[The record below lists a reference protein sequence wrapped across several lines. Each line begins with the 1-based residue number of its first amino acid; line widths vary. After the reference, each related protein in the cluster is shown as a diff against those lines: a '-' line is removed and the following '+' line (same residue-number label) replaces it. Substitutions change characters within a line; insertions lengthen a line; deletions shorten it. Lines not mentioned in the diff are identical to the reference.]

1 MSATPV
7 VNNLSEAKHLIEMLT
22 GEGTDLKTRSTIR
35 NCIAMF
41 QALVKYGI
49 RWKPTYRE
57 IKVCEP
63 KIVPG
68 TRYDSTA
75 GKFNISGA
83 IEIDA
88 GPDLYAELVAE
99 KTEKRRSFHTA
110 DVDRITLPAKLD
122 EIVSSVGK
130 REKAIVYTE
139 FRDGITDVLLNGF
152 RAEGHKVAL
161 FDGSVSDEDRN
172 QTLAAFRLPA
182 GSAKAVNVIVAT
194 SAITTG
200 IDGLQHCQKLIMA
213 SLPFTHAR
221 YEQLR
226 GRIRR
231 PTADKSPRTITILC
245 PIVRTNGWSS
255 DAIRLKRI
263 ESKKDIASSTVDGTV
278 PKFAGSSRAGLE
290 QSILKALDKQGVG
303 P

>member
-1 MSATPV
+1 
-7 VNNLSEAKHLIEMLT
+7 
-22 GEGTDLKTRSTIR
+22 
-35 NCIAMF
+35 
-41 QALVKYGI
+41 
-49 RWKPTYRE
+49 
-57 IKVCEP
+57 
-63 KIVPG
+63 
-68 TRYDSTA
+68 
-75 GKFNISGA
+75 
-83 IEIDA
+83 
-88 GPDLYAELVAE
+88 
-99 KTEKRRSFHTA
+99 
-110 DVDRITLPAKLD
+110 VDRITLPAKLD

-139 FRDGITDVLLNGF
+139 FRDGITDVLLNRF

-290 QSILKALDKQGVG
+290 QSILKALDKSKE
-303 P
+303 

>member
-1 MSATPV
+1 MILNYDCFSQDYAGAKVKALLKAHGKSIGLFVLDECHYAKLNEEDADESKRRRNIITFMDGAPKAKRLAMSATPV

-22 GEGTDLKTRSTIR
+22 GEGADLKTRSTIR

-139 FRDGITDVLLNGF
+139 YRDGITDVLLNGF

-172 QTLAAFRLPA
+172 QTLAAFRLLA

-213 SLPFTHAR
+213 SLPFTHVA
-221 YEQLR
+221 
-226 GRIRR
+226 
-231 PTADKSPRTITILC
+231 PS
-245 PIVRTNGWSS
+245 TNSL
-255 DAIRLKRI
+255 II
-263 ESKKDIASSTVDGTV
+263 
-278 PKFAGSSRAGLE
+278 
-290 QSILKALDKQGVG
+290 
-303 P
+303 